1 MANASVLSFPLN
13 VLDRVDCGDAT
24 QTMATIEA
32 AIYIDGMMKRSTPN
46 NVVLMHPEQAHCL
59 LACDSVVIVDG
70 ELGTLWNNTF
80 ASGDCDELFD
90 RLERPFEVAFA
101 CAPDVPESLRN
112 KTVTCMAMSDDFVAR
127 HNVASDDVRMARY
140 SG

>member
-1 MANASVLSFPLN
+1 MATASVQPFPLS

-32 AIYIDGMMKRSTPN
+32 AIYIEGMMKRSAPN
-46 NVVLMHPEQAHCL
+46 NVVLMHPDQAYCL
-59 LACDSVVIVDG
+59 LACDSVIIVDDV
-70 ELGTLWNNTF
+70 LNATWNATF
-80 ASGDCDELFD
+80 ESSDCDELFD

-112 KTVTCMAMSDDFVAR
+112 KVVTCMAMTDDFVAR